1 LTAIK
6 GIDLAE
12 VSNFKYLGSY
22 MESTEADLKA
32 RKAVA
37 WKALNSM
44 SSVWKS
50 HISHSVK
57 RCFFQATVETVLLYG
72 FEAWT
77 LTPTLEK
84 SLNGCH
90 TRMLRAALSIKW
102 WQHVPNSEL
111 YDSLTKVGD
120 KVAARRMDLLGH
132 CSRHPELPAGKVIL

>member
-1 LTAIK
+1 VFFIIIT
-6 GIDLAE
+6 AE

-57 RCFFQATVETVLLYG
+57 QSFFRATVETVLLYG
-72 FEAWT
+72 CEAWT
-77 LTPTLEK
+77 LTPTLER
-84 SLNGCH
+84 SLNGCY
-90 TRMLRAALSIKW
+90 TRMLRAALNVKW

-111 YDSLTKVGD
+111 YDNLPKVGN
-120 KVAARRMDLLGH
+120 KVAARKAGLVGH
-132 CSRHPELPAGKVIL
+132 CSRQPELPAGKVIL